1 MVKLTNVIVLASGLC
16 ATAFS
21 LERPRINSN
30 AKITTSIRQATSAP
44 IAHSSS
50 TFLKSAEDS
59 AEIVAKAQSVPVP
72 AETKKSFVDLIWNE
86 NTKLSIY
93 LAVWYLGN
101 IGYNIY
107 NKKACIALGKNAHG
121 GSNLHWA
128 LSAVQLLVGVLF
140 VVPLWLTGLRKA
152 PQLSADNWKELSPVG
167 LWAALAHAFSVLAL
181 GAGAV
186 SFGQIVKAGEPVFAA
201 ATNAL
206 LLKDIDHPLVYA
218 ALLPI
223 IGGVGLASLKE
234 LSFTWTA
241 LIAAS
246 AANQAAAFK
255 NVVSKGVMGKPWA
268 KALGPQN
275 TYAVVTIL
283 ALLCTLPL
291 VAFFDLKDAAA
302 VYQQVLAAGT
312 GKDVLKYSLFSGL
325 TFYVYNEASFLA
337 LDKLSPVT
345 HSVANTLKRVV
356 IIIASC
362 IVFNSPMTLLGGI
375 GSGIAVLG
383 TLLYSLAKKQY
394 KKTRI
399 YWTLNNLTLNTL
411 IYYIEV

>member
-1 MVKLTNVIVLASGLC
+1 MAPLGLILLIALVSCASSFALNNNRVSKPALSKVGNIVGKASPLMM
-16 ATAFS
+16 ASDA
-21 LERPRINSN
+21 
-30 AKITTSIRQATSAP
+30 AP
-44 IAHSSS
+44 VDVVASKEQPNK
-50 TFLKSAEDS
+50 TFLQK
-59 AEIVAKAQSVPVP
+59 
-72 AETKKSFVDLIWNE
+72 IWNDQ
-86 NTKLSIY
+86 TQLMTY
-93 LAVWYLGN
+93 LAVWYMGN
-101 IGYNIY
+101 IYYNIY
-107 NKKACIALGKNAHG
+107 NKKACIALGKNAAG
-121 GSNLHWA
+121 ASNAHWA

-140 VVPLWLTGLRKA
+140 VVPFWLTGIRKS
-152 PQLSADNWKELSPVG
+152 PELTMENWKELSPVG
-167 LWAALAHAFSVLAL
+167 LFASLAHAFSVLAL

-206 LLKDIDHPLVYA
+206 VLKDLDHPMVYL

-246 AANQAAAFK
+246 LANQSAALK

-283 ALLCTLPL
+283 ALLFTLPF
-291 VAFFDLKDAAA
+291 VAIFDVKDAAA
-302 VYQQVLAAGT
+302 VYNQVMAMGT
-312 GKDVLKYSLFSGL
+312 GNDVVKYSIFSGL
-325 TFYVYNEASFLA
+325 AFYIYNEASFLT
-337 LDKLSPVT
+337 LSKLSPVT

-356 IIIASC
+356 IIVASC
-362 IVFNSPMTLLGGI
+362 IVFKTPMSLLGGI

-383 TLLYSLAKKQY
+383 TLLYSLAKKKY
-394 KKTRI
+394 AKK
-399 YWTLNNLTLNTL
+399 
-411 IYYIEV
+411 

>member
-1 MVKLTNVIVLASGLC
+1 MSRFFVLCFLALC
-16 ATAFS
+16 SLATAFS
-21 LERPRINSN
+21 LKQRISSPLLSR
-30 AKITTSIRQATSAP
+30 AQQTPASA
-44 IAHSSS
+44 ALQHSQP
-50 TFLKSAEDS
+50 TFLKTAED
-59 AEIVAKAQSVPVP
+59 AVNVEVTTVAQ
-72 AETKKSFVDLIWNE
+72 EKKGFITEEV
-86 NTKLSIY
+86 KLVAY

-101 IGYNIY
+101 IYYNIY
-107 NKKACIALGKNAHG
+107 NKKACIALGKNSHG
-121 GSNLHWA
+121 HSNAHWA

-140 VVPLWLTGLRKA
+140 VVPCWLTGIRKS
-152 PQLSADNWKELSPVG
+152 PSLTLDNWKQLAPVG
-167 LWAALAHAFSVLAL
+167 LFASLAHAFSVLAL

-206 LLKDIDHPLVYA
+206 LLRDIDHPVVYL

-234 LSFTWTA
+234 LSFSWTA

-246 AANQAAAFK
+246 LANQAAALK
-255 NVVSKGVMGKPWA
+255 NVVSKGVMGNAWA
-268 KALGPQN
+268 KSLGAQN
-275 TYAVVTIL
+275 TYAVINIL
-283 ALLCTLPL
+283 ALLATIPL
-291 VAFFDLKDAAA
+291 VAFFDFKDFPAVLK
-302 VYQQVLAAGT
+302 QVKEMGT
-312 GKDVLKYSLFSGL
+312 GADVIKYSLFSGL

-356 IIIASC
+356 IIVASC
-362 IVFNSPMTLLGGI
+362 IVFKTPMTLLGGI

-394 KKTRI
+394 SKKGSGGH
-399 YWTLNNLTLNTL
+399 
-411 IYYIEV
+411 

>member
-1 MVKLTNVIVLASGLC
+1 MAGLQLILLISLVSCAS
-16 ATAFS
+16 AFS
-21 LERPRINSN
+21 LNNNRVSKPALSKVGNFVGKASPMMMASDAAPVDVVA
-30 AKITTSIRQATSAP
+30 AKEP
-44 IAHSSS
+44 
-50 TFLKSAEDS
+50 
-59 AEIVAKAQSVPVP
+59 P
-72 AETKKSFVDLIWNE
+72 KKSFIDKIWNDQ
-86 NTKLSIY
+86 TQLMTY
-93 LAVWYLGN
+93 LAVWYMGN
-101 IGYNIY
+101 IYYNIY
-107 NKKACIALGKNAHG
+107 NKKACIALGKNASG
-121 GSNLHWA
+121 ASNAHWA

-140 VVPLWLTGLRKA
+140 VVPFWLTGIRKA
-152 PQLSADNWKELSPVG
+152 PELTADNWKELSPVG
-167 LWAALAHAFSVLAL
+167 LFASLAHAFSVLAL

-206 LLKDIDHPLVYA
+206 VLKDLDHPMVYL

-246 AANQAAAFK
+246 LANQSAALK

-268 KALGPQN
+268 KALGAQN

-283 ALLCTLPL
+283 ALLFTLPF
-291 VAFFDLKDAAA
+291 VAIFDLKDASA
-302 VYQQVLAAGT
+302 VYNQVMAMGT
-312 GKDVLKYSLFSGL
+312 GNDVVKYSIFSGL
-325 TFYVYNEASFLA
+325 AFYIYNEASFLT
-337 LDKLSPVT
+337 LSKLSPVT

-362 IVFNSPMTLLGGI
+362 IVFKTPMSLLGGI

-383 TLLYSLAKKQY
+383 TLLYSLAKKKY
-394 KKTRI
+394 SK
-399 YWTLNNLTLNTL
+399 
-411 IYYIEV
+411 

>member
-1 MVKLTNVIVLASGLC
+1 MRVFGILLVVC
-16 ATAFS
+16 AVGSAFS
-21 LERPRINSN
+21 LQTASTRAVQKAASAHHVQAVRS
-30 AKITTSIRQATSAP
+30 TSSRLMM
-44 IAHSSS
+44 S
-50 TFLKSAEDS
+50 TDADV
-59 AEIVAKAQSVPVP
+59 VAKKPEPV
-72 AETKKSFVDLIWNE
+72 AKKSFLDGIWND
-86 NTKLSIY
+86 NVKLGTY

-101 IGYNIY
+101 IYYNIY
-107 NKKACIALGKNAHG
+107 NKKACIALGKNSHG
-121 GSNLHWA
+121 EPNLHWA
-128 LSAVQLLVGVLF
+128 LSAFQLF
-140 VVPLWLTGLRKA
+140 VGAAFVAPLWATGLRKKPELTTA
-152 PQLSADNWKELSPVG
+152 NWKELLPVG
-167 LWAALAHAFSVLAL
+167 LWASLAHAFSVLAL

-186 SFGQIVKAGEPVFAA
+186 SFGQIVKAAEPVFAA
-201 ATNAL
+201 ATNAI

-255 NVVSKGVMGKPWA
+255 NVVSKGVLGKPWA

-275 TYAVVTIL
+275 TYAVVNIL

-291 VAFFDLKDAAA
+291 IGVFELKDFAP
-302 VYQQVLAAGT
+302 VYKQVLKAGT
-312 GKDVLKYSLFSGL
+312 ENDVLKYSIFSGL
-325 TFYVYNEASFLA
+325 SFYLYNEASFLA
-337 LDKLSPVT
+337 LDRLSPVT

-356 IIIASC
+356 IIVASC
-362 IVFNSPMTLLGGI
+362 IVFKTPMSLLGGI

-394 KKTRI
+394 SKGGKAH
-399 YWTLNNLTLNTL
+399 
-411 IYYIEV
+411 

>member
-1 MVKLTNVIVLASGLC
+1 MAGLQLILLISLVSCAS
-16 ATAFS
+16 AFS
-21 LERPRINSN
+21 LNNNRVSKPALSKVGNFVGKASPMMMASDAAPVDVVA
-30 AKITTSIRQATSAP
+30 AKEP
-44 IAHSSS
+44 
-50 TFLKSAEDS
+50 
-59 AEIVAKAQSVPVP
+59 P
-72 AETKKSFVDLIWNE
+72 KKSFIDKIWNDQ
-86 NTKLSIY
+86 TQLMTY
-93 LAVWYLGN
+93 LAVWYMGN
-101 IGYNIY
+101 IYYNIY
-107 NKKACIALGKNAHG
+107 NKKACIALGKNASG
-121 GSNLHWA
+121 ASNAHWA

-140 VVPLWLTGLRKA
+140 VVPFWLTGIRKA
-152 PQLSADNWKELSPVG
+152 PELTADNWKELSPVG
-167 LWAALAHAFSVLAL
+167 LFASLAHAFSVLAL

-206 LLKDIDHPLVYA
+206 VLKDLDHPMVYL

-246 AANQAAAFK
+246 LANQSAALK

-268 KALGPQN
+268 KALGAQN

-283 ALLCTLPL
+283 ALLFTLPF
-291 VAFFDLKDAAA
+291 VAIFDLKDASA
-302 VYQQVLAAGT
+302 VYNQVMAMGT
-312 GKDVLKYSLFSGL
+312 GNDVVKYSIFSGL
-325 TFYVYNEASFLA
+325 SFYIYNEASFLT
-337 LDKLSPVT
+337 LSKLSPVT

-362 IVFNSPMTLLGGI
+362 IVFKTPMSLLGGI

-383 TLLYSLAKKQY
+383 TLLYSLAKKKY
-394 KKTRI
+394 SK
-399 YWTLNNLTLNTL
+399 
-411 IYYIEV
+411 